1 MEKAVTKVRQS
12 EAVKQQLPVVR
23 GVPESVEAI
32 HKSTDRR
39 TCKGDKGSQGTKPNF
54 NRPSKCQQQRG
65 LCTRCG
71 KLPSH
76 PKSKCPA
83 RDTTCHKCKKKGLY
97 QTVCRSTGIID
108 TVEDDQ
114 FLGTIHTKSDQGWN
128 ITLELNGKF
137 CNCKIDTGED
147 VTVISEKSFRELGPR
162 KLYPS
167 SRILKGPNSQPL
179 GVIGKFPGTLCH
191 RNRRTTQEIFVIKNL
206 AKPLLGR
213 PAIEQLQL
221 ISLVDT
227 IEGSAKDTWIQTHPK
242 LFQGLGRLKG
252 PYTIQ
257 LKEGAKPYTLST
269 PRRVAIPL
277 LPKVKEELQRMESL
291 GVISKVKGQS
301 EWCAGMVVV
310 KKKRDGKVR
319 ICVDLTKLNQNVRRE
334 RHILP
339 SVEQT

>member
-1 MEKAVTKVRQS
+1 MQNP
-12 EAVKQQLPVVR
+12 VKSRADV
-23 GVPESVEAI
+23 S
-32 HKSTDRR
+32 
-39 TCKGDKGSQGTKPNF
+39 
-54 NRPSKCQQQRG
+54 
-65 LCTRCG
+65 
-71 KLPSH
+71 
-76 PKSKCPA
+76 
-83 RDTTCHKCKKKGLY
+83 
-97 QTVCRSTGIID
+97 
-108 TVEDDQ
+108 
-114 FLGTIHTKSDQGWN
+114 
-128 ITLELNGKF
+128 F
-137 CNCKIDTGED
+137 C
-147 VTVISEKSFRELGPR
+147 ELGPR
-162 KLYPS
+162 KLYSS

-179 GVIGKFPGTLCH
+179 GVIGKFTGTLCH

-291 GVISKVKGQS
+291 GVNSKVKG
-301 EWCAGMVVV
+301 VVCGNGCGP
-310 KKKRDGKVR
+310 K
-319 ICVDLTKLNQNVRRE
+319 T
-334 RHILP
+334 
-339 SVEQT
+339 